1 MSSLSRNLKWFA
13 VLIAVVGAALLA
25 WALLDQWRGIT
36 DRHEIRQRSQVAT
49 LAGATQAVMESQ
61 EMVLDLLGRQL
72 LVDGLVE
79 DPAAARVLLDRMLEI
94 NRSAAVYGLAAV
106 DGEPLVSN
114 SGIDHDRMPNLLHQ
128 EVSRETFIAAL
139 ESRYMVIGRP
149 YRVGELAAW
158 IIPVRKA
165 IRGADG
171 EILGVMTAGL
181 QLDGPEPFFEEQTFL
196 GPRNTVQ
203 IVRDSDLYPL
213 HWAARTP
220 PPDDYYRHAIPH
232 PYYVAAISSAERRSG
247 LDIRRIKASG
257 RPFSYRNV
265 NAQGP
270 QFGMAVYDPRYD
282 YWVLSQTHRDQL
294 LFEFARVAWMYVAA
308 FVVILIGILLVLREI
323 GRSERGRQLE
333 LIHQANHDA
342 LTALPNRQRMTKD
355 FEEMRRRHGDRFS
368 LLFVDM
374 DNFKAVND
382 GFGHMQGDA
391 LLRQLGQRLQRF
403 AAEPERVARIGGDEF
418 VLLTPESDREALLER
433 ARALIDHLA
442 RHYTV
447 NGARCELG
455 CSVGIARVSEAG
467 SSLSDVLR
475 AADVAMYAA
484 KNERNSARVFE
495 PSMGRNYLENI
506 RIEQKL
512 RAAVEHGEIYMTYQ
526 PQVDGEGRVVGIEAL
541 ARWNDEE
548 LGCVDPRR
556 FIAVAE
562 ASGFIKQVGEYILRT
577 VLDDA
582 RTLQGR
588 VDRELRLSINISIRQ
603 FMQSDFSARLI
614 EQVAN
619 ADLDSIRPVIEITES
634 LFMEDHGLIMEELE
648 RLRIADVRVSLDDF
662 GTGFSSLALLRTL
675 PVDELKID
683 KSFID
688 HVESDENARKLVQ
701 SVVAIGK
708 SHGMSLVAEG
718 VETRR
723 QFELLRA
730 DGCDTF
736 QGFLFARPMPLDEL
750 IDWLSD
756 QDCDRD

>member
-13 VLIAVVGAALLA
+13 VLIAAVGAALLA
-25 WALLDQWRGIT
+25 WALLDQWHGIT
-36 DRHEIRQRSQVAT
+36 ERHEIRQRSQVAT

-72 LVDGLVE
+72 LIDGLIE
-79 DPAAARVLLDRMLEI
+79 DPPAARVLLDRMLEV
-94 NRSAAVYGLAAV
+94 NRTAAVYGLADV
-106 DGEPLVSN
+106 DGQPLVFN
-114 SGIDHDRMPNLLHQ
+114 SGIDPGRMPNLLRQ
-128 EVSRETFIAAL
+128 EVSRDTFIAAL
-139 ESRYMVIGRP
+139 KSRYMVIGRP
-149 YRVGELAAW
+149 YRIGELDAW
-158 IIPVRKA
+158 VIPVRKA

-171 EILGVMTAGL
+171 ELLGVMTAGL
-181 QLDGPEPFFEEQTFL
+181 QLDGPEPFFEEQSFL

-203 IVRDSDLYPL
+203 IVRDDDLYPL

-247 LDIRRIKASG
+247 LDIVQIKASG
-257 RPFSYRNV
+257 RPYSYRNV

-270 QFGMAVYDPRYD
+270 QFGMAVYDPRYG
-282 YWVLSQTHRDQL
+282 YWVLSQTHRGQL
-294 LFEFARVAWMYVAA
+294 LREFARVAWIYAA
-308 FVVILIGILLVLREI
+308 VFVVILLGVLQILRTI

-333 LIHQANHDA
+333 LIYQANHDA
-342 LTALPNRQRMTKD
+342 LTTLPNRQRMTQD
-355 FEEMRRRHGDRFS
+355 FEYMRGLHGERFS

-382 GFGHMQGDA
+382 GFGHVQGDA
-391 LLRQLGQRLQRF
+391 LLQQLGRRLQRF
-403 AAEPERVARIGGDEF
+403 ASDQERVARIGGDEF
-418 VLLTPESDREALLER
+418 VLLTPETDREALLDR
-433 ARALIDHLA
+433 ARALIDQLA
-442 RHYTV
+442 RHYMV
-447 NGARCELG
+447 NDMRCELG
-455 CSVGIARVSEAG
+455 CSVGIARVAEAG

-484 KNERNSARVFE
+484 KNERNSARFFE

-512 RAAVEHGEIYMTYQ
+512 RAAVEQGEVYMTYQ
-526 PQVDGEGRVVGIEAL
+526 PQVDRDGVVVGVEAL
-541 ARWNDEE
+541 ARWDDED
-548 LGCVDPRR
+548 LGGVDPRR
-556 FIAVAE
+556 FIAIAE
-562 ASGFIKQVGEYILRT
+562 ASGFIKQVGDYILRT

-582 RTLQGR
+582 RALQEHL
-588 VDRELRLSINISIRQ
+588 DREMRLSINISIRQ
-603 FMQSDFSARLI
+603 FMQPEFSARMI
-614 EQVAN
+614 EQVAE
-619 ADLDSIRPVIEITES
+619 ADLDRIRPVIEITES

-648 RLRIADVRVSLDDF
+648 RLRIAGVRVSLDDF

-688 HVESDENARKLVQ
+688 HLESDDNARKLIQ

-718 VETRR
+718 VETER
-723 QFELLRA
+723 QFELLCA

-736 QGFLFARPMPLDEL
+736 QGFLFARPMPLLDF
-750 IDWLSD
+750 IAWLSE
-756 QDCDRD
+756 RG